1 MKLIVDTGPLVA
13 LLDPSDQS
21 RISCRECLDS
31 LESCDLVTSE
41 AVLVEAA
48 YLLDFSARAQAT
60 LLQLVAA
67 GRPRVEP
74 LDRADWLRAAT
85 LMTMQ
90 HPSSLQLRLADPATR
105 GERAGLGVCSGD
117 SGGPVF
123 EDSGGRLTVVAV
135 VSWSTGPN
143 DAGCGGLTG
152 VTPLGLVRGWISD
165 TAAKLGSPL
174 Q

>member
-1 MKLIVDTGPLVA
+1 MPSDLVLVDTGPLVA

-85 LMTMQ
+85 LIEKYA
-90 HPSSLQLRLADPATR
+90 SLPMDYADATLVVLA
-105 GERAGLGVCSGD
+105 E
-117 SGGPVF
+117 
-123 EDSGGRLTVVAV
+123 RLTTTRVF
-135 VSWSTGPN
+135 TL
-143 DAGCGGLTG
+143 D
-152 VTPLGLVRGWISD
+152 RRD
-165 TAAKLGSPL
+165 F
-174 Q
+174 